1 MSSPLDRY
9 MTDTTADR
17 LRINASQL
25 VLHPQQTIRELALSV
40 LAFYEDRAARQEIAA
55 SIRKREAA

>member
-1 MSSPLDRY
+1 MSSPFDRC
-9 MTDTTADR
+9 MTETTADC